1 MKLSE
6 APTKIVGLQVG
17 EISLDLIRSGLPMLK
32 VRFAL
37 LTEDGPKAF
46 MDVGELGNWS
56 QKSLDAMRAF
66 TEALEEDGLNL
77 IFRTSP
83 GTQASEIS
91 GAEAGDGPAQF

>member
-6 APTKIVGLQVG
+6 APTKIIGVQVG
-17 EISLDLIRSGLPMLK
+17 ELALDLIRSGMPSLK

-77 IFRTSP
+77 IFKATT

-91 GAEAGDGPAQF
+91 GTDAGDGPAQF